1 MTQKELFIV
10 YDGDS
15 VYFADSN
22 DYRNCNAVVPQDKD
36 IEDDTIEGYVKAIA
50 QSHPEYRNFIETHF
64 NELCEKYK
72 RTQHTA
78 SMESASVQLDRLE
91 ADMYAGGGYGEDGAN
106 QRTEH
111 QISRLKT
118 ILDSEGEKNMEKTP
132 FIDVCL
138 SGDATL
144 SELDSYVEYWHTHE
158 TGNSL
163 QAFLGL
169 TDFEYEQYVK
179 SSDAILKDILL
190 CRQKNISYENYVRL
204 SNSEKNNDFKI
215 EANYNANVLFET
227 SVAVNGQSYLVIY
240 GEHINGNF
248 CCIPGYGWGCEM
260 AEPSDVFYNSRS
272 LSNCGAPEEIA
283 QALAKAIEEH
293 SKEPVF
299 SQIPLTN
306 SERALAEQM
315 KTDAMNRYDQNK
327 LSVLYIAPNQLP
339 RTIKIDNSLEAMQA
353 LVGGKIIKHDPFSD
367 NAVFVGNSES
377 LIKGLPFNRAFY
389 DDENDKETRKLIF
402 GSFFIC
408 YAPPESE
415 NLLSLPSELEEKYSK
430 IFKYPE
436 RFYIADNKV
445 KIEKIKP
452 TQTSPE
458 LI

>member
-1 MTQKELFIV
+1 M
-10 YDGDS
+10 
-15 VYFADSN
+15 
-22 DYRNCNAVVPQDKD
+22 DYK
-36 IEDDTIEGYVKAIA
+36 
-50 QSHPEYRNFIETHF
+50 IET
-64 NELCEKYK
+64 
-72 RTQHTA
+72 
-78 SMESASVQLDRLE
+78 
-91 ADMYAGGGYGEDGAN
+91 
-106 QRTEH
+106 
-111 QISRLKT
+111 
-118 ILDSEGEKNMEKTP
+118 
-132 FIDVCL
+132 
-138 SGDATL
+138 
-144 SELDSYVEYWHTHE
+144 
-158 TGNSL
+158 
-163 QAFLGL
+163 
-169 TDFEYEQYVK
+169 
-179 SSDAILKDILL
+179 
-190 CRQKNISYENYVRL
+190 
-204 SNSEKNNDFKI
+204 
-215 EANYNANVLFET
+215 NYNANVLFET

-272 LSNCGAPEEIA
+272 LTNCGAPEEIA
-283 QALAKAIEEH
+283 QALAKAIEER
-293 SKEPVF
+293 SKEPDL
-299 SQIPLTN
+299 SHEALTT
-306 SERALAEQM
+306 SLVERALAEQL
-315 KTDAMNRYDQNK
+315 KADAENRVEANQNR
-327 LSVLYIAPNQLP
+327 LSVLYVEPNKPP
-339 RTIKIDNSLEAMQA
+339 RTIKIDNSLEGMQA

-452 TQTSPE
+452 TKTSPE